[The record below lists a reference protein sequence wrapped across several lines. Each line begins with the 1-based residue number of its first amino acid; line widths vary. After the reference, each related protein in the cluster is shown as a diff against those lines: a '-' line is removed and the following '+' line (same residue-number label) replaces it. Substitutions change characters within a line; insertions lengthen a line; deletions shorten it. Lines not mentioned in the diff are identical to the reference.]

1 MKITLTLPDE
11 LYESLKQQV
20 GDDARKI
27 PTLIRERLERYGTLA
42 PETRPII
49 LGVEHRLAL
58 EEILESTINSPEA
71 VVELC
76 RRLVAIDL
84 GEIEC
89 PFTIDELEIMKQQA
103 NFMGET
109 MEQYL
114 TRQVEDFRRWIVGLP

>member
-11 LYESLKQQV
+11 LYDSLKKNV
-20 GDDARKI
+20 GDDGRKV
-27 PTLIRERLERYGTLA
+27 PNLIRECLERYGNLSPA
-42 PETRPII
+42 TRPII

-71 VVELC
+71 VVDLC
-76 RRLVAIDL
+76 QRLATIDM
-84 GEIEC
+84 GEVEC
-89 PFTIDELEIMKQQA
+89 PFSIDELEIMKQQA
-103 NFMGET
+103 AFMGET